1 MTIRPGE
8 IVIADRG
15 YPQPDGLRQA
25 RQAGADVL
33 VRLTWNSLN
42 LRDATD
48 KPVDWLK
55 LFAKASRAGSVDV
68 PVTVHKPRGR
78 FEPLPLR
85 LVIIPKP
92 PEMVARARKKASNTA
107 RKNGHRV
114 ASRTLKAAEYL
125 ILITS
130 LDATAFPP
138 ERLAILY
145 RVRWQIELAFK
156 RLKSILRL
164 DRLPAKDPDLARAWI
179 TAHLLLALLID
190 DTAAE
195 MAESPPCGQANHTSP
210 LDLAPNLHPRKC
222 SARRHLAA
230 PQART
235 NPRPLPT
242 PMAPTP

>member
-1 MTIRPGE
+1 M
-8 IVIADRG
+8 
-15 YPQPDGLRQA
+15 
-25 RQAGADVL
+25 
-33 VRLTWNSLN
+33 S
-42 LRDATD
+42 
-48 KPVDWLK
+48 
-55 LFAKASRAGSVDV
+55 SR
-68 PVTVHKPRGR
+68 
-78 FEPLPLR
+78 
-85 LVIIPKP
+85 
-92 PEMVARARKKASNTA
+92 
-107 RKNGHRV
+107 
-114 ASRTLKAAEYL
+114 RTLKAAEYL

-210 LDLAPNLHPRKC
+210 LDLAPPRSSCDPGTRSRYGATASRAISGTC
-222 SARRHLAA
+222 SRCRIGSRARSPIASA
-230 PQART
+230 SG
-235 NPRPLPT
+235 
-242 PMAPTP
+242 